1 MSITLFIIIIT
12 SLVSIAAFNN
22 IKLFDQ
28 LKLYPAAM
36 HSKSDA
42 YRMASYAL
50 IHADWLHLI
59 VNMYVLYNFGENG
72 TEAMY
77 KIAFG
82 SKGILFF
89 VLLYVGGAITS
100 VIPSFEKHKNNF
112 AYTAV
117 GASGAV
123 SAVVFA
129 YILFNPLASFYFVF
143 IPFPIPA
150 YIFGFLYMGLSFYL
164 AKQNRGNIGHDAHFF
179 GALFGLMF
187 TILLNKEIAI
197 HFVEQLKSQ
206 WG

>member
-1 MSITLFIIIIT
+1 VSITLFIIIIT
-12 SLVSIAAFNN
+12 ALVSITAFNN

-42 YRMASYAL
+42 YRIASYAL
-50 IHADWLHLI
+50 IHADWLHLM

-82 SKGILFF
+82 AKGTLFF
-89 VLLYVGGAITS
+89 ILLYVGGAITS
-100 VIPSFEKHKNNF
+100 VIPSYEKHKNNF
-112 AYTAV
+112 GYTAV

-150 YIFGFLYMGLSFYL
+150 YIFGFFYMGLSYYL
-164 AKQNRGNIGHDAHFF
+164 AKQNKGNIGHDAHFF

>member
-1 MSITLFIIIIT
+1 
-12 SLVSIAAFNN
+12 
-22 IKLFDQ
+22 
-28 LKLYPAAM
+28 M
-36 HSKSDA
+36 HSAAEA
-42 YRMASYAL
+42 YRVGTYAL

-82 SKGILFF
+82 SKGLLFF
-89 VLLYVGGAITS
+89 ILLYVGGAITS
-100 VIPSFEKHKNNF
+100 VIPSYEKHKHNYG
-112 AYTAV
+112 YTAV

-123 SAVVFA
+123 SAIVFA
-129 YILFNPLASFYFVF
+129 YILFNPLSSFYFVF
-143 IPFPIPA
+143 VPFPIPA
-150 YIFGFLYMGLSFYL
+150 YIFGLLYMGISYYL
-164 AKQNRGNIGHDAHFF
+164 ARQNKGNIGHDAHFF

-187 TILLNKEIAI
+187 TILLNKEIAF